1 MKKSLDQIKI
11 GESNNIILNMK
22 NEYNIINENIIERY
36 TDLKGNIIQRKIV
49 SKISIIIFSGIKFL
63 FDRLLAILGLII
75 ASPLMIIIA
84 IMIKIDSK
92 GPVLFKQE
100 RTGKL
105 GKKFYI
111 YKFRTMVAKNNVH
124 DFAVPDQHTKIG
136 KILRKTSL
144 DELLK

>member
-1 MKKSLDQIKI
+1 MKRSLDQINI

-84 IMIKIDSK
+84 IMIK
-92 GPVLFKQE
+92 E
-100 RTGKL
+100 
-105 GKKFYI
+105 
-111 YKFRTMVAKNNVH
+111 KNFIFIN
-124 DFAVPDQHTKIG
+124 
-136 KILRKTSL
+136 L
-144 DELLK
+144 ELW